1 MNATENPAVQS
12 YLKKVSSLLE
22 CPRQR
27 KKEIL
32 RGIELLIG
40 EQSVLRKKWWRLT
53 SGRRTPSS

>member
-40 EQSVLRKKWWRLT
+40 GAPAS
-53 SGRRTPSS
+53 RRFRPL

>member
-32 RGIELLIG
+32 RGIELDPG
-40 EQSVLRKKWWRLT
+40 SVV
-53 SGRRTPSS
+53 GVY